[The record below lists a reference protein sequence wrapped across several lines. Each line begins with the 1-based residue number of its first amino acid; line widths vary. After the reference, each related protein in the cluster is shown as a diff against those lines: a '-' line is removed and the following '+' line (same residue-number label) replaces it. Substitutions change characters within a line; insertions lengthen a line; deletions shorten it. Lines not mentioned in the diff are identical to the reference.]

1 LNFFLKCLQCISDR
15 LKCLPNRL
23 GSVEWL
29 LNRLVTRHFLL
40 FLKFLCS
47 SGVAGSVVHAYFLHA
62 TDFLFA
68 CCRCSCLPVRVVA
81 VWTFGFLQSRL
92 EQHRSWG
99 GGCCL
104 LLSWLYVVYC
114 CLIRLCRVPV
124 LRLQL
129 GLLVLLS
136 WVLLWC
142 LFLFGQGLQMLGCCI
157 CGWIF
162 GRILFCTAV
171 CIEYY

>member
-47 SGVAGSVVHAYFLHA
+47 SGVVGSVVHACFLHA

-99 GGCCL
+99 GWLLLASFFVVCCL
-104 LLSWLYVVYC
+104 LLLDST
-114 CLIRLCRVPV
+114 
-124 LRLQL
+124 LQ
-129 GLLVLLS
+129 GT
-136 WVLLWC
+136 
-142 LFLFGQGLQMLGCCI
+142 GPAP
-157 CGWIF
+157 
-162 GRILFCTAV
+162 AV
-171 CIEYY
+171 GPFSAS